1 MPTLIEDTYINLQVA
16 NHPLSDLENTAIAV
30 DATYYLHVQLDSQPS
45 EPLLSAL
52 GGVTGIQSRIE
63 HDLDQWSAHKVVPFF
78 IFDGQNLKG
87 QDEVNIRRAQEGIA
101 QTDRAWEQ
109 YFNGRADAAVQSFG
123 LNTSMCILL
132 DPRIGE

>member
-1 MPTLIEDTYINLQVA
+1 MLED
-16 NHPLSDLENTAIAV
+16 HAIAV
-30 DATYYLHVQLDSQPS
+30 DATYYLHLQLDSQPS

-63 HDLDQWSAHKVVPFF
+63 NDLNQWQANNVIPFF

-87 QDEVNIRRAQEGIA
+87 QDEVNIRRAREGIA

-109 YFNGRADAAVQSFG
+109 YFNGQADAAVQSFG
-123 LNTSMCILL
+123 ENTSM
-132 DPRIGE
+132 